1 MTKYIFI
8 FLFFTSVLLSQTETN
23 WLTKFERSGF
33 LSTADY
39 AETMDYFQKL
49 DDNSEYAKLFT
60 FGISPQGRELK
71 YLVVSKDKIFTPKEI
86 RIVTKPIVL
95 IINGIH
101 SGEIEG
107 KDASKIL
114 LREILITK
122 EKEYLIEN
130 AVLLVVPIFSVDGHE
145 RKSKYNRINQNGPEE
160 MGWRTTAQ
168 GYNLN
173 REWMKADA
181 PEMQAMLKLV
191 AKWEPDFIIDNHTTD
206 GADYQYAVTYQ
217 VERFANMYRET
228 AQWLDKK
235 FVPYLIKNVEQKGF
249 LVFPYVALKNWRA
262 GLDSGIVDWASG
274 PRLSTGY
281 FALRN
286 RPSLLVETHMIK
298 PYKERVYSTLA
309 VLQTTIDF
317 VNKNSKE
324 LLELNKKADD
334 KAIEDF
340 HRNRSFIPLS
350 FSANNNFEE
359 VNFKGFGYYYEDSE
373 ISGEKK
379 IVYTDKP
386 KYMKIKFYRDVQPT
400 DSVQPAKAYLIPA
413 EWKEIVERLEL
424 HGVKVEKLTE
434 EKIFDIKKY
443 KFKNVKLNSF
453 SNEGRQKANFEIE
466 VQNETVNVPAGTY
479 IVSTNQPTIKI
490 ITHLLEPK
498 SPDSFLQWGFMN
510 QIFEQKEY
518 FENYV
523 MENIAEEMLKKDS
536 ELKKEFEKKLAED
549 ESFRINPYERLN
561 FFYKNSPY
569 WDKEL
574 NVYPILRLNISDN

>member
-1 MTKYIFI
+1 MTKY
-8 FLFFTSVLLSQTETN
+8 LFFLLVFTAVIFSQNDPE
-23 WLTKFERSGF
+23 WLTKFERSNF
-33 LSTADY
+33 ISTADY
-39 AETMDYFQKL
+39 SETMDYFRKL
-49 DDNSEYAKLFT
+49 ADNSDYAKLLT

-71 YLVVSKDKIFTPKEI
+71 YLVVSKDKFFTPGEI
-86 RIVTKPIVL
+86 KKNKKPVVL
-95 IINGIH
+95 VINGIH

-122 EKEYLIEN
+122 EQEHLIDN
-130 AVLLVVPIFSVDGHE
+130 AVIMVVPIFSVDGHE

-181 PEMQAMLKLV
+181 SEMQSMLKLV
-191 AKWEPDFIIDNHTTD
+191 AEWEPDFIIDNHTTD
-206 GADYQYAVTYQ
+206 GADYQYTVTYQ
-217 VERFANMYRET
+217 VERFANMYKET
-228 AQWLDKK
+228 AEWLHKK
-235 FVPYLIKNVEQKGF
+235 FVPYLIKNVEANDF
-249 LVFPYVALKNWRA
+249 LMFPYVALKNWRA

-317 VNKNSKE
+317 INQNAKE
-324 LLELNKKADD
+324 LLQINRKADD
-334 KAIEDF
+334 ESIEKF
-340 HRNRSFIPLS
+340 YRNRSYIPLS
-350 FSANNNFEE
+350 FSANNSFEE
-359 VNFKGFGYYYEDSE
+359 VNFKGFEYYYDDSE
-373 ISGEKK
+373 ISGSKK
-379 IVYTDKP
+379 LVYTNKP
-386 KYMKIKFYRDVQPT
+386 KDMKIKFYRDVQPT
-400 DSVQPAKAYLIPA
+400 DSVQPAKAYLIPS
-413 EWKEIVERLEL
+413 EWKEIVERLKL

-434 EKIFDIKKY
+434 EKTFDVKKY

-453 SNEGRQKANFEIE
+453 SNEGRQRANFEIE
-466 VQNETVNVPAGTY
+466 IQSEEVNVPAGTY
-479 IVSTNQPTIKI
+479 LVSTNQPTIKI

-498 SPDSFLQWGFMN
+498 SPDSFVQWGFMN

-523 MENIAEEMLKKDS
+523 MEKIAEDMLINDS
-536 ELKKEFEKKLAED
+536 ELKIEFEKKLVED
-549 ESFRINPYERLN
+549 ESFRNNPYERLY
-561 FFYKNSPY
+561 FFYKKSPY
-569 WDKEL
+569 WDKQL
-574 NVYPILRLNISDN
+574 NVYPVLRIE